1 MNWVLKGLYLLISL
15 IFTAIQIL
23 GGSLSVAD
31 GTAPYGDRE
40 RQGASGLPNH
50 MAMLIRTAS
59 HTEKILMEMQIHIT
73 GESMATA
80 GAHMVMDW
88 IRTAVPM
95 VSA

>member
-1 MNWVLKGLYLLISL
+1 MGQPHTETENVRVPLVCRTMI
-15 IFTAIQIL
+15 
-23 GGSLSVAD
+23 
-31 GTAPYGDRE
+31 
-40 RQGASGLPNH
+40 PNH

-59 HTEKILMEMQIHIT
+59 HTEKILIEMQIHIT